1 MGAGGSEV
9 VVPPVSTGT
18 VLLVNGGSEVATV
31 GDSTALAELTVT
43 SGLLMAQVVVMKVTV
58 LPVGAGAP

>member
-18 VLLVNGGSEVATV
+18 ALLVNGGSEVATV